1 MRKERNMLDI
11 ESITKHFGGLV
22 AVSKVSMTIN
32 RGEIFSL
39 IGPNGAGKTTLFN
52 MIAGVS
58 RPDSGKIQFKEQLI
72 NGLKPYQVCSLGV
85 ARTFQVVKPFTE
97 ATVLENVM
105 VGAFNKTISV
115 TDAVRLSKEI
125 LKSLGLESKIFEH
138 AHELSIGDR
147 KRLEVARAL
156 ATKPQLLLLDEPMGG
171 LTAGEREVLID
182 AIKAANRNG
191 VTVFLIEHVMDAVM
205 KLSEKVGVLNY
216 GKLIFTGLPKD
227 AVNNKEVIAAYLGE
241 DY

>member
-1 MRKERNMLDI
+1 MEKTAPIIETHHLQRNFKKVCAVDALDL
-11 ESITKHFGGLV
+11 SIQPGELFGLV
-22 AVSKVSMTIN
+22 
-32 RGEIFSL
+32 
-39 IGPNGAGKTTLFN
+39 GPDGAGKTTLFN